1 MKKDIDLILK
11 EIIKETALQ
20 GLGTEI
26 AIEDINDDTDL
37 IGDLGFHS
45 IVSIRFATAIE
56 KILGIEIDEDV
67 FDKDLLTKYSR
78 LKEYIQNNANN

>member
-1 MKKDIDLILK
+1 MKKDVDLILK
-11 EIIKETALQ
+11 EIIKETASQ

-45 IVSIRFATAIE
+45 IVSIRFVAAIE

-67 FDKDLLTKYSR
+67 FDNDLLTKYSR
-78 LKEYIQNNANN
+78 LREYIEKNASN